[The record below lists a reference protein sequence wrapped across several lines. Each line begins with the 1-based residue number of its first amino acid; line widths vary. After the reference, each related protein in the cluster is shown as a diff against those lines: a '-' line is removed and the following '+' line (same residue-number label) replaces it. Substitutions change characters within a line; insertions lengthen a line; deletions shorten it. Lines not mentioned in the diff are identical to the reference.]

1 MLPSIYDLGFSFF
14 SFQRARRPTPETLTT
29 VEGLV
34 TAEVPE
40 TWDKLT
46 LEAHTGDITLR
57 LALATETG
65 EEDLVVLVDEV
76 QATIVGDWSHVR
88 QRLALKTTT
97 HFGGF
102 LPSRNLVE
110 GVVVPKAVTFLPFL
124 MSWTLTHFRI
134 ACPIV
139 LALMLVGNRKEVEI
153 EVGIV

>member
-1 MLPSIYDLGFSFF
+1 VLPSIYDLGFSFF

-40 TWDKLT
+40 TLDKLT

-76 QATIVGDWSHVR
+76 QATIVGD
-88 QRLALKTTT
+88 
-97 HFGGF
+97 
-102 LPSRNLVE
+102 
-110 GVVVPKAVTFLPFL
+110 
-124 MSWTLTHFRI
+124 
-134 ACPIV
+134 
-139 LALMLVGNRKEVEI
+139 
-153 EVGIV
+153 